1 VLGVP
6 PCEEMNVRHGDR
18 HTSRPGFPMFFSRQD
33 KSSGHMGVLGTVGT
47 IGMQL
52 VAATFV
58 GLAMGYFL
66 DKWLGTDPW
75 LLIIFL
81 LLGIVTGFRDVY
93 REAMRLQR
101 RSEEEGS
108 GPGAGTR

>member
-1 VLGVP
+1 
-6 PCEEMNVRHGDR
+6 MNVRHGDR
-18 HTSRPGFPMFFSRQD
+18 RMGRPGFLMFFFRRD
-33 KSSGHMGVLGTVGT
+33 KPSEAMVLFGNVAT

-52 VAATFV
+52 VAATFI

-66 DKWLGTDPW
+66 DKWLGTEPW

-101 RSEEEGS
+101 GAEAESAGTKDDDARGGS
-108 GPGAGTR
+108 GRQGK

>member
-1 VLGVP
+1 
-6 PCEEMNVRHGDR
+6 
-18 HTSRPGFPMFFSRQD
+18 MFFFKRD
-33 KSSGHMGVLGTVGT
+33 KPSEALVLFGNVAT

-52 VAATFV
+52 VVATFI
-58 GLAMGYFL
+58 GLAMGYYL
-66 DKWLGTDPW
+66 DEWLGTKPW

-101 RSEEEGS
+101 GADAQSSGPGS
-108 GPGAGTR
+108 GPDGDDAKGGSGRQGK

>member
-1 VLGVP
+1 
-6 PCEEMNVRHGDR
+6 MNVRHGGR
-18 HTSRPGFPMFFSRQD
+18 RKGRPGFQMFFSRHD
-33 KSSGHMGVLGTVGT
+33 KSSGAMGLLGTVGT

-52 VAATFV
+52 VVATFI
-58 GLAMGYFL
+58 GLAMGYYL
-66 DKWLGTDPW
+66 DEWLGTKPW

-101 RSEEEGS
+101 SSDEENS
-108 GPGAGTR
+108 GPGAGTG

>member
-1 VLGVP
+1 
-6 PCEEMNVRHGDR
+6 MNVRHGDR
-18 HTSRPGFPMFFSRQD
+18 HTGRSGFSMFFSSKD
-33 KSSGHMGVLGTVGT
+33 KSSGAMGVLGTVGT

-52 VAATFV
+52 VVATFI
-58 GLAMGYFL
+58 GLAMGYYL

-75 LLIIFL
+75 MLIIFL

-101 RSEEEGS
+101 SSDEEGT

>member
-1 VLGVP
+1 
-6 PCEEMNVRHGDR
+6 
-18 HTSRPGFPMFFSRQD
+18 MFFFKRD
-33 KSSGHMGVLGTVGT
+33 KPSEAMVLFGNVAT

-52 VAATFV
+52 VVATFV

-66 DKWLGTDPW
+66 DKWLGTGPW
-75 LLIIFL
+75 MLIIFL

-101 RSEEEGS
+101 RSDEDGS
-108 GPGAGTR
+108 GPGTGAG

>member
-1 VLGVP
+1 MLFFKRDKPSEAMQLFG
-6 PCEEMNVRHGDR
+6 NVA
-18 HTSRPGFPMFFSRQD
+18 
-33 KSSGHMGVLGTVGT
+33 T

-52 VAATFV
+52 VAATFI

-66 DKWLGTDPW
+66 DEWLDTGPW

-81 LLGIVTGFRDVY
+81 LLGIIAGFRDVY

-101 RSEEEGS
+101 QSEKQ
-108 GPGAGTR
+108 